1 MGAGHAHALYMHE
14 HSLVHRLPP
23 EVKLAAAV
31 AFVLTV
37 AITPREAVW
46 AFAIDALVLAAV
58 ARVARLPARFVA
70 TRLLVVLPFVAFA
83 FLIPFIASG
92 PRIDVLGLS
101 VSQDGLWGAW
111 NVIAKASLGATTSI
125 MLAGTTQVQSLLR
138 GMERLRVPPT
148 LASIAMFMVRYLQ
161 VITAEF
167 RRMRTA
173 MAARGYAPRWVW
185 EARPIAASAGTLFV
199 RSYER
204 GERVYDAMLARGYSG
219 HMPDW
224 DAPRATRR
232 DWLVAAVLPMAG
244 AATAAAALVLG

>member
-14 HSLVHRLPP
+14 HSPVHRLPP
-23 EVKLAAAV
+23 EAKLAAA
-31 AFVLTV
+31 ATFVLAV
-37 AITPREAVW
+37 AVTPREAVW
-46 AFAIDALVLAAV
+46 AFALDGLVLATV

-70 TRLLVVLPFVAFA
+70 ARLLVVLPFVAFA

-92 PRIDVLGLS
+92 PRVEVLGVA
-101 VSQDGLWGAW
+101 VSQEGLWGAW

-125 MLAGTTQVQSLLR
+125 VLAGTTQVQSLLR

-167 RRMRTA
+167 QRMRTA
-173 MAARGYAPRWVW
+173 MAARGYAPRWLW
-185 EARPIAASAGTLFV
+185 QARPIAASAGTLFV

-204 GERVYDAMLARGYSG
+204 GERVYDAMLARGYTG
-219 HMPDW
+219 RMPDW
-224 DAPRATRR
+224 DAPTATGK
-232 DWLVAAVLPMAG
+232 DWLVAAMLPAAG
-244 AATAAAALVLG
+244 AATAVAALVLS